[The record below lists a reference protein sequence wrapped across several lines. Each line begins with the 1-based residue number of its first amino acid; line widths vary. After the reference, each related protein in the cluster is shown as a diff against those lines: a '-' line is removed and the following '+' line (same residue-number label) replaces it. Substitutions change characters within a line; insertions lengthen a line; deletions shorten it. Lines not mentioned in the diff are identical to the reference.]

1 MRISSRLK
9 PVIDGIKS
17 SNRVGRSRFQP
28 RVECL
33 SSTTIM
39 FGFGSS
45 SSSSSSSSTT
55 PVAGAAPN
63 REERAACW
71 TARDAYFTCL
81 DQNGVIAAGDDKG
94 PCQREKKGYEGS
106 CSRSWVSLLLSFG
119 RDGTG
124 ANDRSIIST
133 RDGCWR

>member
-1 MRISSRLK
+1 MCM
-9 PVIDGIKS
+9 D
-17 SNRVGRSRFQP
+17 RSRFQLMNS
-28 RVECL
+28 VNHQ
-33 SSTTIM
+33 TIIM

-106 CSRSWVSLLLSFG
+106 CSRSWVSLVLYRG
-119 RDGTG
+119 KDETG
-124 ANDRSIIST
+124 ADCRSIISIK
-133 RDGCWR
+133 DGCWR

>member
-1 MRISSRLK
+1 
-9 PVIDGIKS
+9 
-17 SNRVGRSRFQP
+17 
-28 RVECL
+28 
-33 SSTTIM
+33 M
-39 FGFGSS
+39 FGFGSSS

-106 CSRSWVSLLLSFG
+106 CSRSWVSLSQLSG
-119 RDGTG
+119 RDETG
-124 ANDRSIIST
+124 ADDRSITST
-133 RDGCWR
+133 KDGFWR

>member
-1 MRISSRLK
+1 
-9 PVIDGIKS
+9 
-17 SNRVGRSRFQP
+17 
-28 RVECL
+28 
-33 SSTTIM
+33 M
-39 FGFGSS
+39 FGFGSSS

-106 CSRSWVSLLLSFG
+106 CSRSWVSLPLLLSVITRRRLISDRLFQQK
-119 RDGTG
+119 TG
-124 ANDRSIIST
+124 VGDEAESY
-133 RDGCWR
+133 C

>member
-1 MRISSRLK
+1 
-9 PVIDGIKS
+9 
-17 SNRVGRSRFQP
+17 
-28 RVECL
+28 
-33 SSTTIM
+33 M
-39 FGFGSS
+39 FGFGSSS

-106 CSRSWVSLLLSFG
+106 CSRSWVSPLLSSA
-119 RDGTG
+119 RW
-124 ANDRSIIST
+124 NRS
-133 RDGCWR
+133 

>member
-1 MRISSRLK
+1 
-9 PVIDGIKS
+9 
-17 SNRVGRSRFQP
+17 
-28 RVECL
+28 
-33 SSTTIM
+33 M
-39 FGFGSS
+39 FGFGSSS

-106 CSRSWVSLLLSFG
+106 CSRSWVSLLPLAG
-119 RDGTG
+119 RLEAGSD
-124 ANDRSIIST
+124 DRSIIST
-133 RDGCWR
+133 KDGCWR

>member
-1 MRISSRLK
+1 
-9 PVIDGIKS
+9 V
-17 SNRVGRSRFQP
+17 RSRFQL
-28 RVECL
+28 VECQL
-33 SSTTIM
+33 YFDHHIM
-39 FGFGSS
+39 FGFGSSS

-106 CSRSWVSLLLSFG
+106 CSRSWVSFLLSFSH
-119 RDGTG
+119 DEIG

-133 RDGCWR
+133 RDGRWR

>member
-1 MRISSRLK
+1 
-9 PVIDGIKS
+9 
-17 SNRVGRSRFQP
+17 
-28 RVECL
+28 
-33 SSTTIM
+33 M
-39 FGFGSS
+39 FGFGSSS

-106 CSRSWVSLLLSFG
+106 CSRSWVSLFLYFG

-133 RDGCWR
+133 KDECWR